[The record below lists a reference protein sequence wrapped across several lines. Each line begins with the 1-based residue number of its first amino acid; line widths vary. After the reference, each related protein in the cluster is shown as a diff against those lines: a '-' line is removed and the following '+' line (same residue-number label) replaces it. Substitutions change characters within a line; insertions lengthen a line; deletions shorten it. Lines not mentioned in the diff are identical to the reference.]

1 MLYSNKVSFLPVT
14 RHQKTGYPSFQ
25 LGTLQF
31 YILMHC
37 PAPASCYPPCRSP
50 WLLWKNGVV
59 FLSQVAFVVFFPVRS
74 FGQRACKSSATKDLP
89 QNETNSGFSAVP
101 FECLIRGSFTEDFFS
116 EKCEPERRRLAAFEM
131 VSFLGHV
138 NFFWVVEFS

>member
-1 MLYSNKVSFLPVT
+1 MYTVYTNRYSNTMLYRNKVSFLPVT

-31 YILMHC
+31 YNLMHC

-59 FLSQVAFVVFFPVRS
+59 FLSQVAS
-74 FGQRACKSSATKDLP
+74 CILP
-89 QNETNSGFSAVP
+89 GP
-101 FECLIRGSFTEDFFS
+101 
-116 EKCEPERRRLAAFEM
+116 
-131 VSFLGHV
+131 
-138 NFFWVVEFS
+138 